1 MTNPKVHQNNRHKML
16 WYYSLFSK
24 GEKEEKRRKRRE
36 KRKKLSINR
45 EVVK

>member
-1 MTNPKVHQNNRHKML
+1 L

-24 GEKEEKRRKRRE
+24 GEKEEKRKRRE